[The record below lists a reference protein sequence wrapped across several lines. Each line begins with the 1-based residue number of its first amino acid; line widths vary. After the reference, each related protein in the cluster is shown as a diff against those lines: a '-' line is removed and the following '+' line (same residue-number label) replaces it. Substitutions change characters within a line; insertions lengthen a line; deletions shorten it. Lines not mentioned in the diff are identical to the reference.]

1 MATNIDRE
9 GIWKMKDKSYRKT
22 KPINSGDLYKKRIK
36 TWHKKGAELNQRLLK
51 CAQHGRQLDGE
62 SPLWGLVVATISQRQ
77 GCPSR
82 GGI

>member
-1 MATNIDRE
+1 M
-9 GIWKMKDKSYRKT
+9 
-22 KPINSGDLYKKRIK
+22 
-36 TWHKKGAELNQRLLK
+36 

-62 SPLWGLVVATISQRQ
+62 SPLWGLVVATISQEQ